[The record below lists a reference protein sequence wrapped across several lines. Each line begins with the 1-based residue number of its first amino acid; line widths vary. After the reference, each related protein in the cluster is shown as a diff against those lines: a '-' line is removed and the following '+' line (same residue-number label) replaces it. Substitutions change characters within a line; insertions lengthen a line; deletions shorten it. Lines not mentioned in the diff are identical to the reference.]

1 MWDQVW
7 GRVVADA
14 SRTSVQ
20 LGFVVSAVFLVAL
33 TLALVRRAGW
43 SPGRRVVAVL
53 AALGLALFPA
63 LTLARRGIELRIPT
77 CERSWGLGLTT
88 AEQVLN
94 LALLVPAGFFAGWA
108 LRRVWPVAVAALFL
122 SVGVESVQAVFGLG
136 MCQTGDVVRN
146 VAGAVLGAY
155 EGAVLARW
163 LQGRSRGRTAEGGRV
178 SPGGQDP
185 RAGE

>member
-20 LGFVVSAVFLVAL
+20 LGFGLSAVVLVAL
-33 TLALVRRAGW
+33 TVVLVRRAGW
-43 SPGRRVVAVL
+43 PPGRQVLAVL
-53 AALGLALFPA
+53 AAFGLALFPA
-63 LTLARRGIELRIPT
+63 LTLARRGIELRHPT
-77 CERSWGLGLTT
+77 CEWSWGLSLTT

-94 LALLVPAGFFAGWA
+94 LALLLPAGFFAGWA
-108 LRRVWPVAVAALFL
+108 LRRVWPVALAALLL

-163 LQGRSRGRTAEGGRV
+163 LRLRSRARV
-178 SPGGQDP
+178 
-185 RAGE
+185 R